1 MLETAGA
8 REEQRKLD
16 YERSQQK
23 TLAEQH
29 LEDMASGKGKGKA
42 DSDVNQNFAK
52 GRLGESDEVSLDKE
66 RLRAAIAA
74 EKKRKGVTDE
84 DEAWNQAKRSKTDVT
99 EEDMGAFFALMS
111 CLRELTSVFF
121 HRGLPTHADSCVRRP
136 HGELPRRRVMISIN
150 LDVFFSRLQAT
161 LCRPESIKLY
171 SALLCINIRQPF
183 SFGEPH
189 LSSR

>member
-16 YERSQQK
+16 YERAQQK

-52 GRLGESDEVSLDKE
+52 GRLGESDEVSLDKG
-66 RLRAAIAA
+66 RLKAAIAA

-84 DEAWNQAKRSKTDVT
+84 DEAWNQAKRSKTNVT
-99 EEDMGAFFALMS
+99 EEDMGMYFASIS
-111 CLRELTSVFF
+111 CLQALTSFF
-121 HRGLPTHADSCVRRP
+121 YHRGLPAHADSC
-136 HGELPRRRVMISIN
+136 L
-150 LDVFFSRLQAT
+150 
-161 LCRPESIKLY
+161 
-171 SALLCINIRQPF
+171 
-183 SFGEPH
+183 
-189 LSSR
+189 

>member
-8 REEQRKLD
+8 REDQRKLD

-42 DSDVNQNFAK
+42 DSDVNQNFTK
-52 GRLGESDEVSLDKE
+52 GRLGESDEVSLDKG
-66 RLRAAIAA
+66 RLKAAIAA

-99 EEDMGAFFALMS
+99 EEDMGTCFFSISLMQA
-111 CLRELTSVFF
+111 LTSVFS
-121 HRGLPTHADSCVRRP
+121 HRGLPTHADSCV
-136 HGELPRRRVMISIN
+136 
-150 LDVFFSRLQAT
+150 
-161 LCRPESIKLY
+161 
-171 SALLCINIRQPF
+171 
-183 SFGEPH
+183 
-189 LSSR
+189 